1 MSHSGALD
9 LSYTRTAAKT
19 ADTDRHRPAPTKGAP
34 AMHRAPAEPGPSPRT
49 GTAPR
54 THATRVPAPTPL
66 TIIGGGFAGLTAA
79 ITAAEA
85 GARVTVYEAHH
96 TLGGRA
102 RTAEGPYRTNE
113 GPHALYSG
121 GPHWTWLGQRDLI
134 GPLAPLPPLE
144 AARLRLHH
152 KGALRRTPP
161 FAMLRLLRPRRTGQQ
176 APVDVDFLT
185 WATEQA
191 GEEAARA
198 AANYSAVA
206 LFHHAPGSLS
216 AAFVQER
223 LRRATK
229 LPPEAHY
236 PRGGW
241 ASVIDRMAA
250 RAWNLGVRMET
261 LSRVDT
267 LDTLTG
273 NSSNSSNSSKGRGTG
288 PIIVAT
294 SLAAA
299 RRLLKD
305 DSLTWPSGRTALV
318 DLAVRT
324 RRGDAFTVSDL
335 DAPGWIER
343 FTAQDRTLAPA
354 GEQLLQG
361 QFPIGPHESRADGVA
376 RAERLLDLG
385 FPGWRDRVTW
395 RREATS
401 NGRTGAV
408 DPPGTSWRDRPA
420 VDRGDGVYLVGDQ
433 VAAPGVLSEVSFNS
447 ALAAVSLALGRRSK
461 NTLDLKRA

>member
-1 MSHSGALD
+1 
-9 LSYTRTAAKT
+9 
-19 ADTDRHRPAPTKGAP
+19 
-34 AMHRAPAEPGPSPRT
+34 MHRAPAEPHPSPRR

-54 THATRVPAPTPL
+54 THAARVPAPTPL
-66 TIIGGGFAGLTAA
+66 TVIGGGFAGLTAA

-85 GARVTVYEAHH
+85 GAKVTVYEAHH

-161 FAMLRLLRPRRTGQQ
+161 FAMLKLLRPRRTGQQ

-206 LFHHAPGSLS
+206 LFHHDPGSLS

-267 LDTLTG
+267 LDALTG
-273 NSSNSSNSSKGRGTG
+273 NSAKGRGKGTG

-324 RRGDAFTVSDL
+324 RRGDAFAVSDL

-385 FPGWRDRVTW
+385 FPGWRDRVTR
-395 RREATS
+395 RREATA

-420 VDRGDGVYLVGDQ
+420 VDRGDGVYLAGDQ

-447 ALAAVSLALGRRSK
+447 ALAAVSLALGRSSK
-461 NTLDLKRA
+461 STLDLKHA

>member
-1 MSHSGALD
+1 MQRI
-9 LSYTRTAAKT
+9 T
-19 ADTDRHRPAPTKGAP
+19 
-34 AMHRAPAEPGPSPRT
+34 
-49 GTAPR
+49 
-54 THATRVPAPTPL
+54 VV
-66 TIIGGGFAGLTAA
+66 GGGFAGLTAA

-85 GARVTVYEAHH
+85 GLEVTVHEAHH
-96 TLGGRA
+96 SLGGRA

-121 GPHWTWLGQRDLI
+121 GPHWTWLKQRDLI

-144 AARLRLHH
+144 AARLRLRHH
-152 KGALRRTPP
+152 GTLRRTPP
-161 FAMLRLLRPRRTGQQ
+161 FPMLKLLRRTAQQ

-206 LFHHAPGSLS
+206 LFHHDPGALS

-241 ASVIDRMAA
+241 GSVIDRMAG
-250 RAWNLGVRMET
+250 RAWKLGVRVET

-267 LDTLTG
+267 LPTDT
-273 NSSNSSNSSKGRGTG
+273 
-288 PIIVAT
+288 PVIVAT
-294 SLAAA
+294 SLDAA
-299 RRLLKD
+299 RRLLRD
-305 DSLTWPSGRTALV
+305 DSLTWPSGRTALI
-318 DLAVRT
+318 DLALRT
-324 RRGDAFTVSDL
+324 RRGDAFAVSDL

-343 FTAQDRTLAPA
+343 FTAQDRSLAPT

-361 QFPIGPHESRADGVA
+361 QIPLAPRESRADGIT
-376 RAERLLDLG
+376 RAEHLLDLA
-385 FPGWRDRVTW
+385 FTGWRERVTW
-395 RREATS
+395 RREAVAG
-401 NGRTGAV
+401 GRTGAV
-408 DPPGTSWRDRPA
+408 DLPGTSWRDRPA
-420 VDRGDGVYLVGDQ
+420 VDRGDGVYLAGDQ

-447 ALAAVSLALGRRSK
+447 AVTAVSLALGRHR
-461 NTLDLKRA
+461 LDLKHA

>member
-1 MSHSGALD
+1 MQHI
-9 LSYTRTAAKT
+9 T
-19 ADTDRHRPAPTKGAP
+19 
-34 AMHRAPAEPGPSPRT
+34 
-49 GTAPR
+49 
-54 THATRVPAPTPL
+54 V
-66 TIIGGGFAGLTAA
+66 IGGGFAGLTAA

-85 GARVTVYEAHH
+85 GAKVTVYEAHH

-102 RTAEGPYRTNE
+102 RTAEGPYRTND

-121 GPHWTWLGQRDLI
+121 GPHWTWLKQRDLI
-134 GPLAPLPPLE
+134 GPLAPIPPLE

-161 FAMLRLLRPRRTGQQ
+161 FAMLKLLRRSSQQ
-176 APVDVDFLT
+176 APVDVDFMT
-185 WATEQA
+185 WAIQQA
-191 GEEAARA
+191 GEEGARA
-198 AANYSAVA
+198 AAHYSAVA
-206 LFHHAPGSLS
+206 LFHHDPGALS

-261 LSRVDT
+261 LARVDT
-267 LDTLTG
+267 VPVG
-273 NSSNSSNSSKGRGTG
+273 QG
-288 PIIVAT
+288 PVIVAT
-294 SLAAA
+294 SLASA
-299 RRLLKD
+299 RQLLKD
-305 DSLTWPSGRTALV
+305 DSLTWNSGRTTLV

-324 RRGDAFTVSDL
+324 RRGDAFAVSDL

-354 GEQLLQG
+354 GEQLIQG
-361 QFPIGPHESRADGVA
+361 QIPIAPHESGTDGIA
-376 RAERLLDLG
+376 RAEHLLDLAFG
-385 FPGWRDRVTW
+385 GWRERVVW
-395 RREATS
+395 RREAVA

-408 DPPGTSWRDRPA
+408 DLPGTSWRDRPSI
-420 VDRGDGVYLVGDQ
+420 DRGDGVYLAGDQ

-447 ALAAVSLALGRRSK
+447 ALEAVALAFGIRER
-461 NTLDLKRA
+461 LDLKHA

>member
-1 MSHSGALD
+1 M
-9 LSYTRTAAKT
+9 
-19 ADTDRHRPAPTKGAP
+19 HRP
-34 AMHRAPAEPGPSPRT
+34 PAEPRPSPRT
-49 GTAPR
+49 GPAPR

-66 TIIGGGFAGLTAA
+66 TVIGGGFAGLTAA

-161 FAMLRLLRPRRTGQQ
+161 FAMLKLLRPRRTGQQ

-206 LFHHAPGSLS
+206 LFHHDPGSLS

-267 LDTLTG
+267 LDTLTA
-273 NSSNSSNSSKGRGTG
+273 NSSNNKGRGTG

-324 RRGDAFTVSDL
+324 RRGDAFAVSDL

-361 QFPIGPHESRADGVA
+361 QFPIGPHASRADGVA

-395 RREATS
+395 RREATA

-420 VDRGDGVYLVGDQ
+420 VDRGDGVYLAGDE

-461 NTLDLKRA
+461 NTLDLKHA